1 MIDLID
7 IDPPAFIPDVWRIV
21 RGGNWV
27 KSKIEQHPNQES
39 SSRSY
44 SSHFTVDVVLCSVM
58 HYAPDYWML
67 ALEEGRVI
75 DNMEI
80 VNLLEEA
87 ITPSI
92 QMKFPLLYSRN
103 IHWELPKEI
112 QTKIYEI
119 IKRNAEK
126 KAI

>member
-1 MIDLID
+1 MKPNDEL
-7 IDPPAFIPDVWRIV
+7 AFIPDVWRIV

-27 KSKIEQHPNQES
+27 KSKVEQLPRNAES

-44 SSHFTVDVVLCSVM
+44 SSHFTVDIVLCSVM

-67 ALEEGRVI
+67 GLEEGRVV
-75 DNMEI
+75 DSMEI

-87 ITPSI
+87 INPAI
-92 QMKFPLLYSRN
+92 KMKLNPHSRN
-103 IHWELPKEI
+103 IGWSLPEEI

-119 IKRNAEK
+119 IRRNAEK